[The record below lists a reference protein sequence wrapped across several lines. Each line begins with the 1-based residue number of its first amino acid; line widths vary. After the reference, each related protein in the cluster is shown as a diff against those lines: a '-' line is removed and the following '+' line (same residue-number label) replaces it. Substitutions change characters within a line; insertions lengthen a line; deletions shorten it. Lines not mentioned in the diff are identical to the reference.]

1 MIHICRCIRQNVLF
15 FQTHSVNHSS
25 GIKSLYSFLNFF
37 LNAAISYFCDTGN
50 CQPSLT
56 YDLPGACKL
65 YRYIV
70 NTMALMGE
78 DANCHYSNNY
88 LALDILQNTLQ
99 GDLFM
104 KWACNYYW
112 L

>member
-25 GIKSLYSFLNFF
+25 GIKSFYSFLIFF

-56 YDLPGACKL
+56 YDLPGACKV

-88 LALDILQNTLQ
+88 LALDILQNTL
-99 GDLFM
+99 
-104 KWACNYYW
+104 
-112 L
+112 